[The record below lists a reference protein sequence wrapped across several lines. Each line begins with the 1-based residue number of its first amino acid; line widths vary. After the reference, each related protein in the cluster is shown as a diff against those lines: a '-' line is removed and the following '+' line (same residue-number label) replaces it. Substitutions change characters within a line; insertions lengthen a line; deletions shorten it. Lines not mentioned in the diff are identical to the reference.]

1 MRWPELL
8 FVVLLALGLGACAS
22 GGAPRKEADAG
33 AREAAAVQVKL
44 GRGYME
50 QGDLEVA
57 LERLQRA
64 VQIDPRSVD
73 AYTLLGVLH
82 ERIKRP
88 AKAETF
94 YRKAVHLAPDNGEV
108 NNNLGAFLCGEGRY
122 QEADVLFL
130 KAIDDPFY
138 RSVAPALAN
147 AGVCALKGGDET
159 KAEGYFRRVLELEPQ
174 HTTAL
179 YELAR
184 LSYLHGDALRARAFL
199 QRLEASVPAGPVMLD
214 LGQRIET
221 QIGDADAARRYR
233 DRLHN
238 EFPDYEPDASLEGP
252 KPS

>member
-1 MRWPELL
+1 MRWHDLAL
-8 FVVLLALGLGACAS
+8 VVLIALGLAACAS
-22 GGAPRKEADAG
+22 DGVPRTATDTAD
-33 AREAAAVQVKL
+33 RDAAAVQVKL

-50 QGDLEVA
+50 QGQLEIA

-64 VQIDPRSVD
+64 VQLDPRSVD
-73 AYTLLGVLH
+73 AYTMLGVLH

-94 YRKAVHLAPDNGEV
+94 YRKAVQLAPDNGEV
-108 NNNLGAFLCGEGRY
+108 NNNFGAFLCGVGRY
-122 QEADVLFL
+122 QEADALFL

-147 AGVCALKGGDET
+147 AGVCALKGGDEA
-159 KAEGYFRRVLELEPQ
+159 KAEGYFRRVLEIEPN

-184 LSYLHGDALRARAFL
+184 LSYRHDDALRARAFL
-199 QRLEASVPAGPVMLD
+199 QRLEANIPAGPVMLD

-221 QIGDADAARRYR
+221 RIGDEDAARRYR
-233 DRLHN
+233 DRLQN